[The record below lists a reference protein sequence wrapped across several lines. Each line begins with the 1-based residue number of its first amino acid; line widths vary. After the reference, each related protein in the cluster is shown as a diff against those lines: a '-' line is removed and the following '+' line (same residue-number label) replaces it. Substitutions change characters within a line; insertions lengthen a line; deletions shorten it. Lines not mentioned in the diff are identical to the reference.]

1 MELLEFL
8 PYPSLFLYQDLC
20 HVLSLSLFL
29 LLKENQVILE
39 LLLLLMQQLLL
50 HVASFSWPPVL
61 LAAL

>member
-50 HVASFSWPPVL
+50 HVAS
-61 LAAL
+61 